1 MVSAVGQGIIGSV
14 REFAGNS
21 TDFSVGVCPSDRGT
35 DHVAVA
41 DAAVILMANDTADI
55 VSSGNIG
62 PVEGKVAHNRVW
74 INSRQI
80 AKEPY

>member
-1 MVSAVGQGIIGSV
+1 MVSAVGQGIIGSD

-21 TDFSVGVCPSDRGT
+21 TDFSVGGCPTDRGT
-35 DHVAVA
+35 DDVAVA
-41 DAAVILMANDTADI
+41 DAAIKLMANDAADI
-55 VSSGNIG
+55 VFSGNIG

-74 INSRQI
+74 IISIQI